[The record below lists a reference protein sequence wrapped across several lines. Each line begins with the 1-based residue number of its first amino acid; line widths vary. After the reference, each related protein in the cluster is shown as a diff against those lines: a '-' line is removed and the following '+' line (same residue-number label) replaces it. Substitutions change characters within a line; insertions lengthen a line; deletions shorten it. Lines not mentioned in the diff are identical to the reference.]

1 MKSLTKFHPDPI
13 RICFFF
19 LLAAAA
25 LTIAA
30 CATAPKTAT
39 VSPGAPQMM
48 FVQSADDIRVDP
60 AAGTFRLVKVNQQ
73 TIYFSDRPQR
83 MAGHFK
89 MADYLNEWTARA
101 GKNNF
106 GADPPNA
113 TLSVYEPGQ
122 PDNTLVVVKITNPVV
137 EGEDLIYRYKV
148 IDGRMPANGGA
159 TTLFIDWIG
168 YRGYGTVYRRPVYI
182 R

>member
-1 MKSLTKFHPDPI
+1 
-13 RICFFF
+13 
-19 LLAAAA
+19 
-25 LTIAA
+25 
-30 CATAPKTAT
+30 
-39 VSPGAPQMM
+39 MM